1 MRLVR
6 ITLLALFFGLAY
18 AQATVDGSNTTPE
31 PEPTPFARAIEVVEF
46 VAHNNLTTKQSA
58 SDLMSTLTIV
68 DLVWDLVAKALSVL
82 LSGLMY
88 AMSLIFDPATA
99 TTFSSSGPVY
109 YSSSAGGGS
118 RGQAD
123 YDYRQLVDS
132 VSALPDQAFTLL
144 DIKELPC
151 RKRAVCELGSHLTTY
166 VPVLSDWI
174 RLVAKRIEAS
184 VVAAGSAQYARD
196 VARGLGWNDCHIVY
210 QTQCPVSPFKKF
222 VRLYNTLSK
231 LY

>member
-1 MRLVR
+1 MKMRLVR
-6 ITLLALFFGLAY
+6 IIVLALVSGLVY
-18 AQATVDGSNTTPE
+18 AQTYVDGPHTTPE

-58 SDLMSTLTIV
+58 SDLMSTITIV
-68 DLVWDLVAKALSVL
+68 DLLWDLVSKALAVL
-82 LSGLMY
+82 VQGIMY
-88 AMSLIFDPATA
+88 AVSLIFDPATT

-109 YSSSAGGGS
+109 YSASGN

-132 VSALPDQAFTLL
+132 VAALPDQAFTLL
-144 DIKELPC
+144 DIKEMPC

-174 RLVAKRIEAS
+174 RLVAKRIESSVAS
-184 VVAAGSAQYARD
+184 AGSAKYARD
-196 VARGLGWNDCHIVY
+196 IARGLGWNDCHIVY
-210 QTQCPVSPFKKF
+210 ETQCPVSPFKKF
-222 VRLYNTLSK
+222 VRLYHTLAK